1 MAVLDRKN
9 NITTFIHN
17 TDSTLTSDEEIQ
29 IDQCKTSNSS
39 NSEGRRQ
46 QPYDHVSSNSAN
58 RASGKMRLRPWLE
71 EKISTQAIPGLCWM
85 DKENKIFRIPWK
97 HAARQGWS
105 VDEDAS
111 LFRAWAIHT
120 GKFSADRD
128 EAKPKVWKA
137 NFRCALN
144 SLHDVEQITEDS
156 ITKGN
161 DAVKVYRFLD
171 GGKRKGGMTILTFV
185 TVSL

>member
-1 MAVLDRKN
+1 MHLS
-9 NITTFIHN
+9 I
-17 TDSTLTSDEEIQ
+17 DSTLTSDEEGIP
-29 IDQCKTSNSS
+29 IDQCKTPNSS

-46 QPYDHVSSNSAN
+46 QTYDHGNSAN

-71 EKISTQAIPGLCWM
+71 EKISTQAIPGLCWI
-85 DKENKIFRIPWK
+85 DQENKIFRIPWK

-171 GGKRKGGMTILTFV
+171 GGKRKGGT
-185 TVSL
+185 TVDVYKPISP